1 MKQDLYTF
9 IDEHRQEIFD
19 LGDRLFHNP
28 ELGFREFRTGEI
40 IREYLQKHD
49 LKVDREYCYTGFS
62 VTIGSGSPHIGII
75 AELDAIPTQGHP
87 CADPVTTAAHACGHS
102 TQVVITLAAL
112 TALSQQISDLKGT
125 VTLYFTPAE
134 EFTDLEYRKKLVQEG
149 KIRYLSGKQNML
161 AQHIFD
167 DADCI
172 IHLHAS
178 GDKRYHFSVDSV
190 LSGFIHKKITF
201 LGKASHAA
209 VLPQYGINAL
219 HEATL
224 FINAINMLRET
235 FVDEDMTRIHGIID
249 DGGNTVNSIPDKV
262 VYECYVRTV
271 NADVLHELN
280 AKVTNAAKCCAKAI
294 GGDCIVEDTPGYLPL
309 HQNDKLNEVI
319 YENILNFAD
328 PKEVKWHE
336 YSAAAGDVGDIC
348 VFKPIIQY
356 GYSGISGRI
365 HGPDM
370 RIEDPEEVYIT
381 QAKIV
386 AGSVFDLL
394 SNPERV
400 QQIRDSFT
408 PTMTYEE
415 YIEYLEG
422 R

>member
-1 MKQDLYTF
+1 
-9 IDEHRQEIFD
+9 
-19 LGDRLFHNP
+19 
-28 ELGFREFRTGEI
+28 
-40 IREYLQKHD
+40 
-49 LKVDREYCYTGFS
+49 
-62 VTIGSGSPHIGII
+62 
-75 AELDAIPTQGHP
+75 
-87 CADPVTTAAHACGHS
+87 
-102 TQVVITLAAL
+102 
-112 TALSQQISDLKGT
+112 
-125 VTLYFTPAE
+125 
-134 EFTDLEYRKKLVQEG
+134 
-149 KIRYLSGKQNML
+149 
-161 AQHIFD
+161 
-167 DADCI
+167 
-172 IHLHAS
+172 
-178 GDKRYHFSVDSV
+178 
-190 LSGFIHKKITF
+190 
-201 LGKASHAA
+201 
-209 VLPQYGINAL
+209 
-219 HEATL
+219 
-224 FINAINMLRET
+224 
-235 FVDEDMTRIHGIID
+235 
-249 DGGNTVNSIPDKV
+249 
-262 VYECYVRTV
+262 
-271 NADVLHELN
+271 
-280 AKVTNAAKCCAKAI
+280 
-294 GGDCIVEDTPGYLPL
+294 
-309 HQNDKLNEVI
+309 KLNEVI

>member
-1 MKQDLYTF
+1 MKQDLFTY
-9 IDEHRQEIFD
+9 IDQHRQEILD
-19 LGDRLFHNP
+19 LGDKLFHNP
-28 ELGFREFRTGEI
+28 ELGFREFRTGDI
-40 IREYLQKHD
+40 TRKYLNKHG

-62 VTIGSGSPHIGII
+62 VTIGSGEPHIGII

-87 CADPVTTAAHACGHS
+87 CADPETTAAHACGHS
-102 TQVVITLAAL
+102 TQVAITLAAL
-112 TALSQQISDLKGT
+112 TALSKQIDELNGT

-134 EFTDLEYRKKLVQEG
+134 EFTDLEYRRQLVKEG

-161 AQHIFD
+161 AERIFD

-178 GDKRYHFSVDSV
+178 GDPKFRFSVDSV

-235 FVDEDMTRIHGIID
+235 FVDDDMTRIHGIID

-309 HQNDKLNEVI
+309 HQNDKLNETI
-319 YENILNFAD
+319 YENILNFTK
-328 PKEVKWHE
+328 PNLVKWHE

-356 GYSGISGRI
+356 GYTGISGRI

-370 RIEDPEEVYIT
+370 AIADPEEVYIT

-386 AGSVFDLL
+386 AGSVHDLL
-394 SNPERV
+394 THPERV
-400 QQIRDSFT
+400 QEIGIVT
-408 PTMTYEE
+408 L
-415 YIEYLEG
+415 I
-422 R
+422 